1 MSILEHINNSIKQAQ
16 VDPDPFPHMYI
27 RNFFEEN
34 FYMKLLDSLPGK
46 EKFVPINKT
55 GSVSDDYPEER
66 FIFDI
71 NPEILKSFERK
82 DQKVFSDIVNSFF
95 SNDFFNSV
103 FFKFKST
110 IDDRI
115 KNFTEEEIKLFGKN
129 NFNFEGRIAL
139 VKDYTKYQ
147 LGAHTDTLNKFL
159 TFLFYIPKDE
169 SIREIGTSLYK
180 PLNKELKTSFSSHYT
195 MEETKNNFIETKKTE
210 FMPNSVLIF
219 PRTNY
224 SYHGVSSINIGSK
237 ERNLL
242 LLNFYFKTIK

>member
-16 VDPDPFPHMYI
+16 VDLEPFPHMYI
-27 RNFFEEN
+27 QNFFEEK
-34 FYMKLLDSLPGK
+34 FYTKLLDSLPEK

-55 GSVSDDYPEER
+55 GSVSKDYPEER
-66 FIFDI
+66 FIFNI
-71 NPEILKSFERK
+71 NSEILKSFKGK
-82 DQKVFSDIVNSFF
+82 DQEVFSDIVNGFF

-103 FFKFKST
+103 FSKFKST
-110 IDDRI
+110 IDERI
-115 KNFTEEEIKLFGKN
+115 KNFSEEEIKLFGKN

-147 LGAHTDTLNKFL
+147 LGAHTDSPNKFL
-159 TFLFYIPKDE
+159 TFLFYLPRDE
-169 SIREIGTSLYK
+169 TIREIGTSLYK
-180 PLNKELKTSFSSHYT
+180 PLNKNKTTSFSSHYT
-195 MEETKNNFIETKKTE
+195 MKETKNNFVETKKTE
-210 FMPNSVLIF
+210 FLPNSVLIF